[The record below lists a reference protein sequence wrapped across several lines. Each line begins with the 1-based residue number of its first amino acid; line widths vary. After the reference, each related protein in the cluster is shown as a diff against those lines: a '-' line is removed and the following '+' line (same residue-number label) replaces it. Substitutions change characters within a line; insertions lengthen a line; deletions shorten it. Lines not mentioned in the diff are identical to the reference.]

1 MATAPDT
8 LLVTGPNNQQV
19 SVDSVLVTPTGGT
32 QTLLANLLNGG
43 TVAAGG
49 LLANFASITPAGS
62 NLATAPAVAAL
73 TTQLGTAAST
83 TGAHL
88 PAAAG
93 LFGKTPPLLLINSGT
108 AAIHLYGTGGD
119 TIDSTAGTTG
129 VTFTNAQRCFFTPV
143 SASAW
148 ISGPSGTIVA

>member
-1 MATAPDT
+1 MANAPDA
-8 LLVTGPNNQQV
+8 LVVSGPNFQQV
-19 SVDSVLVTPTGGT
+19 SADNILLTPAGGS
-32 QTLLANLLNGG
+32 QTALSSLLNGG

-62 NLATAPAVAAL
+62 NLATAPAIASL

-93 LFGKTPPLLLINSGT
+93 LVGLTSPLLLINSGT

-119 TIDSTAGTTG
+119 TIDGTAGTTG
-129 VTFTNAQRCFFTPV
+129 VTFTNAQRCFVTPV
-143 SASAW
+143 SSSAW
-148 ISGPSGTIVA
+148 ITGPSGTIVA